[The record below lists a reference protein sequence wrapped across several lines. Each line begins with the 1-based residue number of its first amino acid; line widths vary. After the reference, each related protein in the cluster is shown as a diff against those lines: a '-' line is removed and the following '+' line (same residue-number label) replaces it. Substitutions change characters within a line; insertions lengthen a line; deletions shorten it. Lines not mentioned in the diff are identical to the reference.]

1 MENIILE
8 LTDRL
13 LALQARCAIA
23 EDNLKTLEEQFHQ
36 LEDAV
41 SAKND
46 QIETLSAKV
55 DELTKTLKTKEDTII
70 WQLNKRNALEAE
82 LAKLKEEVAHVS
94 EV

>member
-13 LALQARCAIA
+13 LALQARCAVA
-23 EDNLKTLEEQFHQ
+23 EDNLKELTEQFQQ
-36 LEDAV
+36 LEDAI

-46 QIETLSAKV
+46 QIENLQS
-55 DELTKTLKTKEDTII
+55 ELKIRCDTIVYQI
-70 WQLNKRNALEAE
+70 KVREKIETE

>member
-23 EDNLKTLEEQFHQ
+23 EDNLKELEEQFHQ
-36 LEDAV
+36 MEDAV

-46 QIETLSAKV
+46 RIETLTKKV
-55 DELTKTLKTKEDTII
+55 SELTKACAVKDDTILY
-70 WQLNKRNALEAE
+70 QLKAREKIEAE
-82 LAKLKEEVAHVS
+82 LAELKKEVCRVS